1 MDALSITHRPKRWEE
16 IIGQDRAVHVLQS
29 ILKKGKFRPKGI
41 ILEGVHGIGKT
52 TTGYVA
58 AKALMCL
65 ESPLG
70 CGTCPSCLLFDKHS
84 SEHPDFREIDAASHS
99 GVEAARRV
107 VSEALELPTLGQ
119 TRVILIDEAHSLSSD
134 AWKVY
139 LKPMET
145 LETPCTFIFATTDG
159 SKIPSTIRSRSTA
172 LPFNRV
178 GSELI
183 TGLLVRI
190 AATEKLDYEIDA
202 LKFLARASRGHVRD
216 AVALLD
222 RAADLGR
229 IDQET
234 VRTLVDTAYED
245 MAINVLLH
253 LAKQQ
258 LREAVGI
265 LDEMARLKAPA
276 RAISELFSCYG
287 RAIFGTED
295 STPEERRRY
304 DAVKA
309 AFPEP
314 MPLTAIFIKWTSSDR
329 IPVDALPLFAFEL
342 LLGNKAQQGVA
353 FAPPRPESTPV
364 APPPEPEPAEPP
376 VRTSSLAARLNAKV
390 VQRT

>member
-1 MDALSITHRPKRWEE
+1 MEALSITHRPQRWEE

-107 VSEALELPTLGQ
+107 VSEALELPTLGK

-145 LETPCTFIFATTDG
+145 LEIPCTFIFATTDG

-222 RAADLGR
+222 RAAGLGR

-234 VRTLVDTAYED
+234 VRVLVNTAYED
-245 MAINVLLH
+245 MAVNVLLH

-258 LREAVGI
+258 LKEAVGV
-265 LDEMARLKAPA
+265 LDEMARLKAPT

-342 LLGNKAQQGVA
+342 LLGNKSQQGVA
-353 FAPPRPESTPV
+353 FAPPRPEPAPA